1 MKRAVVLVFLAV
13 GSSCNCGPEPLP
25 DAGAPDA
32 SVEDAGVEFDA
43 GFDAGEVD
51 VGQPDA
57 GAPDAGFDAGLD
69 AGLDAGF
76 DAGFDAG
83 VPDAGFDGGPDF
95 CPVPSGIGAPFRV
108 RAMAANLTTGPN
120 QSYTPG
126 HGIRI
131 MQGTDPDI
139 VMIQEFNYGSS
150 SPTDINTM
158 VRTTFDGGFYYN
170 RGAGVGGGA
179 IPNGVI
185 SRWPIIDQGEWTDT
199 LVSNRNFVWAQI
211 DIPGDNDL
219 WVISVHLLTSSA
231 GARNN
236 EANNLLALIRANIP
250 ENSYVLLGGDFNTNT
265 RDENVE
271 PCLTTFAA
279 EFVITGPHPVDN
291 LGNEGTSGN
300 RNKPYDHVLASPC
313 LARLQ
318 RPTVLGTT
326 TFDAGAV
333 IDTRVYMPL
342 SDIAPAQYGDCE
354 TGAPIYT
361 QHMGVL
367 KDFYIQP

>member
-1 MKRAVVLVFLAV
+1 MKRAVFLLVLAF
-13 GSSCNCGPEPLP
+13 GSSCGPNLLP
-25 DAGAPDA
+25 DAGLPDA
-32 SVEDAGVEFDA
+32 SVEDAGVE
-43 GFDAGEVD
+43 
-51 VGQPDA
+51 PDA
-57 GAPDAGFDAGLD
+57 G
-69 AGLDAGF
+69 
-76 DAGFDAG
+76 GFDAG
-83 VPDAGFDGGPDF
+83 VPDAGVLDAGVPDAGVPDAGVPDAGVDAGPDF
-95 CPVPSGIGAPFRV
+95 CPVPTGIGPVFRV

-131 MQGTDPDI
+131 LQGTDPDI

-150 SPTDINTM
+150 SPADINTM
-158 VRTTFDGGFYYN
+158 VSTTFDGGFYYN
-170 RGAGVGGGA
+170 RGSGVGGGA

-185 SRWPIIDQGEWTDT
+185 SRWPIIDQGEWIDT
-199 LVSNRNFVWAQI
+199 LVTNRNFVWAQI
-211 DIPGDNDL
+211 DIPGDIDL
-219 WVISVHLLTSSA
+219 WVVSVHLLTSSA

-236 EANNLLALIRANIP
+236 EANNLVALIRSNIP
-250 ENSYVLLGGDFNTNT
+250 GNSYVLLGGDFNTNT

-271 PCLTTFAA
+271 TCLTTFSS
-279 EFVITGPHPVDN
+279 EFVTTGPHPADQ

-333 IDTRVYMPL
+333 IDTRVYTPL
-342 SDIAPAQYGDCE
+342 SDIAPARSGDCE
-354 TGAPIYT
+354 TAAPVYM

-367 KDFYIQP
+367 RDFFIQP